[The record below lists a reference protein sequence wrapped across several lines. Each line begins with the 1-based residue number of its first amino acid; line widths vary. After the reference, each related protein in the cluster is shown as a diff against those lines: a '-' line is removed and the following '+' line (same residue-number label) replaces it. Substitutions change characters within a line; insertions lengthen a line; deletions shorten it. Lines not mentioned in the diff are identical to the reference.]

1 MGTIASMV
9 TPSPSR
15 LDTISEPTSAHGS
28 EVPSKPTLLIVDDEE
43 GPRQSLRI
51 VFKNDYTVLVASDG
65 LEAIMLARSN
75 AIAVCVCDIMMLGM
89 SGVEVLKEL
98 KQIDSAIEVI
108 MLTAFETIETARQA
122 LRHGASDYLNKPFDI
137 PTMRAAVSHAAQK
150 HRATTEFRRSNHQLQ
165 ELQRVIQDQRVRE
178 EMARAQGEI
187 YASVLHDINS
197 PLTIISGFVELIN
210 RSMQNAAR
218 VEGEQ
223 LENIKGDLHKL
234 NGQVGRCVEI
244 SRRYLS
250 FLHTQTA
257 EKSHVGVNQIMSDLK
272 ELLTRHPS
280 ARGNMLTV
288 EGLDEDV
295 IAQINGTDFLQVLLN
310 LTINALQST
319 AHPHRVTVSCEL
331 HPDPIALDQLPDGP
345 TQRIINRDA
354 FANRTPI
361 LGVSIE
367 DDGPGI
373 PAEILARMFEQRFTT
388 KPPEHGTGL
397 GLSIVKRL
405 VKEAEGAI
413 LIQSSP
419 GTGARFTV
427 CLQTLS

>member
-1 MGTIASMV
+1 M
-9 TPSPSR
+9 
-15 LDTISEPTSAHGS
+15 DTISELQRTPGTDAPH
-28 EVPSKPTLLIVDDEE
+28 KPVLLIVDDEE

-51 VFKNDYTVLVASDG
+51 VFKNDYRVLVACDG
-65 LEAIMLARSN
+65 LEAIMHARSN
-75 AIAVCVCDIMMLGM
+75 SVSVCVCDIMMLGM

-98 KQIDSAIEVI
+98 KQIDPTIEVI

-122 LRHGASDYLNKPFDI
+122 LRYGASDYLNKPFDI
-137 PTMRAAVSHAAQK
+137 PTIRAAVAHAAQK
-150 HRATTEFRRSNHQLQ
+150 HRATVEFQRGNQQLQ
-165 ELQRVIQDQRVRE
+165 ELQQVIHDQRVRE

-223 LENIKGDLHKL
+223 LENIKGDLNKL

-250 FLHTQTA
+250 FLHNQTA

-272 ELLTRHPS
+272 ELLIRHPS
-280 ARGNMLTV
+280 AKGHMLTV
-288 EGLDEDV
+288 NGLDQDV
-295 IAQINGTDFLQVLLN
+295 IAEINGTDFLQVLLN
-310 LTINALQST
+310 LTINALQCTS
-319 AHPHRVTVSCEL
+319 HPHRVTVSCEL
-331 HPDPIALDQLPDGP
+331 HPRPIDTGNFVDGP
-345 TQRIINRDA
+345 TQRMINRGG

-361 LGVSIE
+361 LTVTIE

-373 PAEILARMFEQRFTT
+373 PPEILARMFEQRFTT
-388 KPPEHGTGL
+388 KPPEHDTGL

-405 VKEAEGAI
+405 IREANGAVI
-413 LIQSSP
+413 IQ
-419 GTGARFTV
+419 TTEDGAKFTV
-427 CLQTLS
+427 CLQTLP

>member
-1 MGTIASMV
+1 LTA
-9 TPSPSR
+9 TPLLSR
-15 LDTISEPTSAHGS
+15 LDTISEPLIAPGV
-28 EVPSKPTLLIVDDEE
+28 EAPRKPTLLIVDDEE

-51 VFKNDYTVLVASDG
+51 VFKNDYHVLVASDG
-65 LEAIMLARSN
+65 LEAIMLARSH
-75 AIAVCVCDIMMLGM
+75 AVDVCVCDIMMLGM

-98 KQIDSAIEVI
+98 KQIDPSVEVI

-122 LRHGASDYLNKPFDI
+122 LRYGASDYLNKPFDI
-137 PTMRAAVSHAAQK
+137 PTMRAAVAHAAQK
-150 HRATTEFRRSNHQLQ
+150 HLATVEFQRGNQQLQ

-178 EMARAQGEI
+178 EMTRAQGEI

-210 RSMQNAAR
+210 RSMKNAAR

-250 FLHTQTA
+250 FLHNQTS
-257 EKSHVGVNQIMSDLK
+257 EKAHVGVNQVMIDLK
-272 ELLTRHPS
+272 ELLSRHPS
-280 ARGNMLTV
+280 ARGHMLV
-288 EGLDEDV
+288 VNGLAKDV
-295 IAQINGTDFLQVLLN
+295 IAEINGTDFLQILLN

-319 AHPHRVTVSCEL
+319 SHSHRVTVTCIL
-331 HPDPIALDQLPDGP
+331 HPNPIDLDEFTDGP
-345 TQRIINRDA
+345 TQRFINRDG
-354 FANRTPI
+354 FSNRTPI
-361 LGVSIE
+361 LTITIE

-373 PAEILARMFEQRFTT
+373 PPEILARMFEQRFTT

-405 VKEAEGAI
+405 VREAHGGI
-413 LIQSSP
+413 RIQSVP
-419 GTGARFTV
+419 GSGATFTV
-427 CLQTLS
+427 CLQTLP

>member
-1 MGTIASMV
+1 MAFIDLIA

-15 LDTISEPTSAHGS
+15 LDTTSESQPQSGPAAA
-28 EVPSKPTLLIVDDEE
+28 SKPTLLIVDDEE

-51 VFKNDYTVLVASDG
+51 VFKNDYQVLVASDG
-65 LEAIMLARSN
+65 VEAIMLARSN
-75 AIAVCVCDIMMLGM
+75 PISVVVCDIMMLGM

-98 KQIDSAIEVI
+98 KQIDPVIEVI

-137 PTMRAAVSHAAQK
+137 PTMRAAVAHAAQK
-150 HRATTEFRRSNHQLQ
+150 HRTAVEFRQSNQQLQ
-165 ELQRVIQDQRVRE
+165 ELQRVIHDQRMRE
-178 EMARAQGEI
+178 EMARTQGEI

-197 PLTIISGFVELIN
+197 PLTVISGFVELIN
-210 RSMQNAAR
+210 RSMQNTAR
-218 VEGEQ
+218 VEGQQ
-223 LENIKGDLHKL
+223 LESLRDDLNKL
-234 NGQVGRCVEI
+234 NGQVGRCFEI

-250 FLHTQTA
+250 FLHNQTS

-272 ELLTRHPS
+272 ELLIRHPTTK
-280 ARGNMLTV
+280 GHHFTV
-288 EGLDEDV
+288 TGLDRDV
-295 IAQINGTDFLQVLLN
+295 IAEINGTDFLQVLLN
-310 LTINALQST
+310 LTINALQATS
-319 AHPHRVTVSCEL
+319 HPHRVTVSSQL
-331 HPDPIALDQLPDGP
+331 HPNPIDVAKFPDGAS
-345 TQRIINRDA
+345 QRIINRDG

-361 LGVSIE
+361 LTITVE

-373 PAEILARMFEQRFTT
+373 PSDMLARMFEQRFTT

-405 VKEAEGAI
+405 VREARGAI

-419 GTGARFTV
+419 GNGAKFTV

>member
-1 MGTIASMV
+1 MALTALTA
-9 TPSPSR
+9 TPLLSR
-15 LDTISEPTSAHGS
+15 LDTTS
-28 EVPSKPTLLIVDDEE
+28 EVPPTSGPATASKPTLLIVDDEE

-51 VFKNDYTVLVASDG
+51 VFKNDYNVLVASDG

-75 AIAVCVCDIMMLGM
+75 SISVVVCDIMMLGM

-98 KQIDSAIEVI
+98 KQIDPLIEVI

-137 PTMRAAVSHAAQK
+137 PTMRAAVAHAAQK
-150 HRATTEFRRSNHQLQ
+150 HRTAVEFRQGNQQLQ

-178 EMARAQGEI
+178 ELVRTQGEI

-197 PLTIISGFVELIN
+197 PLTVISGFVELIN
-210 RSMQNAAR
+210 RSMQNTAR
-218 VEGEQ
+218 VEGQQ
-223 LENIKGDLHKL
+223 LESLRDDLNKL
-234 NGQVGRCVEI
+234 NGQVGRCFEI

-250 FLHTQTA
+250 FLHNQTV
-257 EKSHVGVNQIMSDLK
+257 EKSQVGVNQIMSDLK
-272 ELLTRHPS
+272 ELLSRHPTS
-280 ARGNMLTV
+280 KGHQLTV
-288 EGLDEDV
+288 NHLDRDV
-295 IAQINGTDFLQVLLN
+295 IAEINGTDFLQVLLN

-319 AHPHRVTVSCEL
+319 SHPHRVTVTCQL
-331 HPDPIALDQLPDGP
+331 HPNPIDVRKFPDSP
-345 TQRIINRDA
+345 TQRMVNREG

-361 LGVSIE
+361 LTVTVE

-373 PAEILARMFEQRFTT
+373 PGDLLARMFEQRFTT

-405 VKEAEGAI
+405 VREAKGAI
-413 LIQSSP
+413 LIQSAP
-419 GTGARFTV
+419 GAGAKFTV

>member
-1 MGTIASMV
+1 
-9 TPSPSR
+9 
-15 LDTISEPTSAHGS
+15 LDIISEPPGADTA
-28 EVPSKPTLLIVDDEE
+28 SKPTLLIVDDEE

-51 VFKNDYTVLVASDG
+51 VFKNDYHVLVASDG
-65 LEAIMLARSN
+65 LEAISLAQNQRIS
-75 AIAVCVCDIMMLGM
+75 VVVCDIMMLGM

-98 KQIDSAIEVI
+98 KQIDPSIEVI

-137 PTMRAAVSHAAQK
+137 PTMRAAVAHAAQK
-150 HRATTEFRRSNHQLQ
+150 HRAAIEFQRGNQQLQ

-223 LENIKGDLHKL
+223 LENIKGDLNKL

-250 FLHTQTA
+250 FLHTQA
-257 EKSHVGVNQIMSDLK
+257 SEKCRVGVNQVMSDLK
-272 ELLTRHPS
+272 ELLSRHPS
-280 ARGNMLTV
+280 AKGHMLTV
-288 EGLDEDV
+288 NGLDEDV
-295 IAQINGTDFLQVLLN
+295 IAEINGTDFLQILLN

-319 AHPHRVTVSCEL
+319 SHPHRVTVSCHL
-331 HPDPIALDQLPDGP
+331 HAQPIALADFPD
-345 TQRIINRDA
+345 TVSQRMINRDG
-354 FANRTPI
+354 FANRPLI
-361 LGVSIE
+361 LAVTME

-373 PAEILARMFEQRFTT
+373 PPEILARMFEQRFTT
-388 KPPEHGTGL
+388 KPPEQGTGL

-405 VKEAEGAI
+405 VREAKGAV
-413 LIQSSP
+413 LIQSTP
-419 GTGARFTV
+419 GSGAKFTV

>member
-1 MGTIASMV
+1 MV
-9 TPSPSR
+9 TS
-15 LDTISEPTSAHGS
+15 SEPTLPQGTATSG
-28 EVPSKPTLLIVDDEE
+28 KPTLLIVDDEE

-51 VFKNDYTVLVASDG
+51 VFKNDYNVLVASDG

-75 AIAVCVCDIMMLGM
+75 PISVVVCDIMMLGM

-98 KQIDSAIEVI
+98 KQIDPVVEVI

-137 PTMRAAVSHAAQK
+137 PTMRAAVAHAAQK
-150 HRATTEFRRSNHQLQ
+150 HRTAVEFRQGNQQLQ

-178 EMARAQGEI
+178 ELVRTQGEI

-197 PLTIISGFVELIN
+197 PLTVISGFVELIN
-210 RSMQNAAR
+210 RSMQNTAR
-218 VEGEQ
+218 VEGQQ
-223 LENIKGDLHKL
+223 LESLRDDLNKL
-234 NGQVGRCVEI
+234 NGQVGRCFEI

-250 FLHTQTA
+250 FLHNQTV
-257 EKSHVGVNQIMSDLK
+257 EKSQVGVNQIMSDLK
-272 ELLTRHPS
+272 ELLSRHPTS
-280 ARGNMLTV
+280 KGHQLTV
-288 EGLDEDV
+288 NHLDRDV
-295 IAQINGTDFLQVLLN
+295 IAEINGTDFLQILLN

-319 AHPHRVTVSCEL
+319 SRPHRVTVTCQL
-331 HPDPIALDQLPDGP
+331 HPNPIDVRKFPDSP
-345 TQRIINRDA
+345 TQRMVNREG

-361 LGVSIE
+361 LTVTVE

-373 PAEILARMFEQRFTT
+373 PSDVLVRMFEQRFTT

-405 VKEAEGAI
+405 VREAKGAI
-413 LIQSSP
+413 LIQSAP
-419 GTGARFTV
+419 GAGAKFAV

>member
-1 MGTIASMV
+1 LTV
-9 TPSPSR
+9 TLSLFH
-15 LDTISEPTSAHGS
+15 LDTISEPLTSQET
-28 EVPSKPTLLIVDDEE
+28 EVPRKPCLLIVDDEE

-51 VFKNDYTVLVASDG
+51 VFKNDYNVLVASDG

-75 AIAVCVCDIMMLGM
+75 PVNVCVCDIMMLGM

-98 KQIDSAIEVI
+98 KQINPTIEVI

-122 LRHGASDYLNKPFDI
+122 LRYGASDYLNKPFDI
-137 PTMRAAVSHAAQK
+137 PTMRAAVAHAAQK
-150 HRATTEFRRSNHQLQ
+150 NRATVEFQKGNNQLQ

-250 FLHTQTA
+250 FLHNQTA

-272 ELLTRHPS
+272 ELLIRHPS
-280 ARGNMLTV
+280 AKGHMLTV
-288 EGLDEDV
+288 NELDREV
-295 IAQINGTDFLQVLLN
+295 IAEINGTDFLQVLLN

-319 AHPHRVTVSCEL
+319 SHPHRVTVSCIL
-331 HPDPIALDQLPDGP
+331 HPNPIDVAKFVDGP
-345 TQRIINRDA
+345 HQRFINRDG

-361 LGVSIE
+361 LAVTIE

-373 PAEILARMFEQRFTT
+373 PKDILARMFEQRFTT

-405 VKEAEGAI
+405 VREARGAI
-413 LIQSSP
+413 LIQSGP
-419 GTGARFTV
+419 GPGAKFTV